1 MERYTTE
8 GMRRLNHLMSE
19 TDAAYH
25 EAALRLGMSDST
37 MQILYTLCDRGGDC
51 PLGEIRALSGVSK
64 QTINSALRKLEDEG
78 IVYLEGM
85 DGKRKRVCL
94 TERGTKLARRTVV
107 RIMEIENGIL
117 DSWPKEHV
125 EQYLELTRKYLAAFR
140 EKAREL

>member
-1 MERYTTE
+1 MEKYTTE

-25 EAALRLGMSDST
+25 EAALRLGLSDST

-51 PLGEIRALSGVSK
+51 PLGEIRVLSGVSK
-64 QTINSALRKLEDEG
+64 QTLNSALRKLEEEG
-78 IVYLEGM
+78 TVYLEGM

-94 TERGTKLARRTVV
+94 TEQGKELAQRTVV

-117 DSWPKEHV
+117 DSWPREHV
-125 EQYLELTRKYLAAFR
+125 EQYLELTRKYLIMFR
-140 EKAREL
+140 EKTREL